1 MKKLSLFASAFALML
16 CGTFTSCSTEDNPV
30 GTGTTEP
37 PTAEVEV
44 DVFKADLTYDFAA
57 EQALIA
63 AGTVE
68 KPGNFNGNQN
78 NGQGFNAYS
87 VKIRNDY
94 KGYTLKE
101 GSQLPEECHIW
112 RRSDRFDQDASWNVE
127 GGVNM
132 PNDREF
138 AIDGL
143 EEGSVVVI
151 TYTAAEGNE
160 LVWAVGEKD
169 AEGNA
174 VGVGEGTPV
183 ATALINLE
191 EAVPNETKIASG
203 AYIVIKSVTPAVKGT
218 GYFVFKIKKN
228 TVISKIEIGKIVTEK
243 KTVVI

>member
-1 MKKLSLFASAFALML
+1 MKKHYFLCGAVALLAGMFAS
-16 CGTFTSCSTEDNPV
+16 CSQVDNAYSV
-30 GTGTTEP
+30 EEEVFQ
-37 PTAEVEV
+37 AEI
-44 DVFKADLTYDFAA
+44 TYDFAA

-94 KGYTLKE
+94 KGYVKKD
-101 GSQLPEECHIW
+101 GSLLPEESHVW
-112 RRSDRFDQDASWNVE
+112 RRTDRFDQDASWNVE
-127 GGVNM
+127 GGLNM
-132 PNDREF
+132 PNNREM

-151 TYTAAEGNE
+151 NYTAEEGKE

-169 AEGNA
+169 ADGNA

-183 ATALINLE
+183 ATATIDGV
-191 EAVPNETKIASG
+191 EAVSGETIIPSG
-203 AYIVIKSVTPAVKGT
+203 AKIVMKSVTPAVKGT
-218 GYFVFKIKKN
+218 GYLVFKIQKG
-228 TVISKIEIGKIVTEK
+228 TVISKIEIGKMVGNGVWNAVPAE
-243 KTVVI
+243 

>member
-1 MKKLSLFASAFALML
+1 MKKLSFLLSAAALMFA
-16 CGTFTSCSTEDNPV
+16 GVFTSCAPEDNPV
-30 GTGTTEP
+30 SSSTNESPTTEI
-37 PTAEVEV
+37 EE
-44 DVFKADLTYDFAA
+44 DVFVAEFTYDFAA

-94 KGYTLKE
+94 KGYVQKE
-101 GSQLPEECHIW
+101 GSQLPAECHVW
-112 RRSDRFDQDASWNVE
+112 RRSDRFDQDASWNTQ
-127 GGVNM
+127 GGLNM
-132 PNDREF
+132 PNNREM

-151 TYTAAEGNE
+151 TYTAAEGKE

-174 VGVGEGTPV
+174 VGIGEGTPV
-183 ATALINLE
+183 ATATIDGK
-191 EAVPNETKIASG
+191 EAVSNETIIPSG
-203 AYIVIKSVTPAVKGT
+203 TPIVMNTVTPAVKGT
-218 GYFVFKIKKN
+218 GYLVFKITKG
-228 TVISKIEIGKIVTEK
+228 TVISKIEIGKMDKVK
-243 KTVVI
+243 KAITI

>member
-1 MKKLSLFASAFALML
+1 MKKLSFFLSAAALMFA
-16 CGTFTSCSTEDNPV
+16 GVFTSCSTEDNPTGP
-30 GTGTTEP
+30 GTQEP
-37 PTAEVEV
+37 PTTEV
-44 DVFKADLTYDFAA
+44 DVEVFKADFTYDFAA

-68 KPGNFNGNQN
+68 KPGHVNGNQS

-94 KGYTLKE
+94 KGYRQKE
-101 GSQLPEECHIW
+101 GSQLPAENHIW

-127 GGVNM
+127 GGLNM
-132 PNDREF
+132 PNNREM

-151 TYTAAEGNE
+151 TYAAAEGKE

-169 AEGNA
+169 ADGNA

-183 ATALINLE
+183 ATATINGV
-191 EAVPNETKIASG
+191 EAVSNETIIPSG
-203 AYIVIKSVTPAVKGT
+203 AQIVMKSVTPAVKGT
-218 GYFVFKIKKN
+218 GYLVFKIQKG

-243 KTVVI
+243 KTVTI